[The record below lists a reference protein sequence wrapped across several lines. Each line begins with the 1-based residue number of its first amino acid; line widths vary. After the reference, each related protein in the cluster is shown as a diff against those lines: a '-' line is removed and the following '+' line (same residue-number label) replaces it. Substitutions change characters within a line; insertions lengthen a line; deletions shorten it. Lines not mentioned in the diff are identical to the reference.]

1 MIFLKIIVL
10 IFSFLQ
16 ADLKLLKINDGFI
29 KPIYVTSLKLKY
41 DYHFVVEQDG
51 IIHILKNHKKNPNP
65 FLDIS
70 DRVHQTFYPADERG
84 LLGLAFHPKF
94 SINGYFYVNYID
106 QEGYTII
113 SRFQSNEMIVNMRS
127 EKILLKI
134 LQPYSNHNGGHL
146 DFGPDGYLYISV
158 GDGGSSGDPEN
169 RAQNLD
175 NYFGKI
181 LRIDVDQG
189 DPYSIPTNNPFVGK
203 KNVKEE
209 IWSYGLRNVWRF
221 SFDKLNGDKYFGDVG
236 QNNFEEI
243 DFESSSS
250 KGGLNFG
257 WKVMEGF
264 HCFEFSECDKKNLTL
279 PIYEYP
285 NNANYIKTLAG
296 FKQKNRDGCS
306 VTGGYVYRGNSIPEL
321 YGKYIFGDYCTGKV
335 WSFNHDGL
343 KINNFVNH
351 TNTIMNSIDKK
362 SFYLSS
368 FGSSQ
373 DGELFLID
381 YSGILYQ
388 LID

>member
-1 MIFLKIIVL
+1 MIFLKIIIL

-221 SFDKLNGDKYFGDVG
+221 SFDKLNGDKYLGDVG

-264 HCFEFSECDKKNLTL
+264 HCFEFSECDSKNMTL

>member
-1 MIFLKIIVL
+1 MIFLKIIIL

-221 SFDKLNGDKYFGDVG
+221 SFDKLNGDKYLGDVG

-264 HCFEFSECDKKNLTL
+264 HCFEFSECDSKNMTL

-368 FGSSQ
+368 FGSSH

>member
-1 MIFLKIIVL
+1 MVLFKIIFF
-10 IFSFLQ
+10 IFSFIQ
-16 ADLKLLKINDGFI
+16 ADLKLSKINDGFD
-29 KPIYVTSLKLKY
+29 KPIYVTSFKLNHN
-41 DYHFVVEQDG
+41 YHFVVEQDG
-51 IIHILKNHKKNPNP
+51 IIQLLKNKKKMRSP

-94 SINGYFYVNYID
+94 SSNGYFYVNYID
-106 QEGYTII
+106 QEGYTVI
-113 SRFQSNEMIVNMRS
+113 SRFHCKEMFVNKNS

-146 DFGPDGYLYISV
+146 EFGPDGYLYISI
-158 GDGGSSGDPEN
+158 GDGGSAGDPEN
-169 RAQNLD
+169 RAQNLN

-181 LRIDVDQG
+181 LRIDVNDG
-189 DPYSIPTNNPFVGK
+189 DPYGIPKDNPFTYNNSANK
-203 KNVKEE
+203 E

-221 SFDKLNGDKYFGDVG
+221 SFDKLTGDKYLGDVG

-243 DFESSSS
+243 NFESSSG
-250 KGGLNFG
+250 KGGLNYG
-257 WKVMEGF
+257 WKIMEGF
-264 HCFEFSECDKKNLTL
+264 HCFESSECNSKNLIL

-296 FKQKNRDGCS
+296 IKQKDRDGCS
-306 VTGGYVYRGNSIPEL
+306 VTGGYVYRGKLIPEL

-335 WSFNHDGL
+335 WSFNYNGKD
-343 KINNFVNH
+343 IYNFENH
-351 TNTIMNSIDKK
+351 TNSIMNSIDKK

-368 FGSSQ
+368 FGEN
-373 DGELFLID
+373 DEGELFMID

-388 LID
+388 VID

>member
-221 SFDKLNGDKYFGDVG
+221 SFDKLNGDKYLGDVG

-264 HCFEFSECDKKNLTL
+264 HCFEFSECDSKNMTL

>member
-169 RAQNLD
+169 RAQNLN

-189 DPYSIPTNNPFVGK
+189 DPYRIPADNPFVGK
-203 KNVKEE
+203 KNIKEE

-221 SFDKLNGDKYFGDVG
+221 SFDKLNGDKYLGDVG

>member
-1 MIFLKIIVL
+1 MIRLKIIVL

-221 SFDKLNGDKYFGDVG
+221 SFDKLNGDKYLGDVG

-264 HCFEFSECDKKNLTL
+264 HCFEFSECDSKNMTL

>member
-221 SFDKLNGDKYFGDVG
+221 SFDKLNGDKYLGDVG